1 MKVLIPENISDIT
14 LGQFQKYI
22 EIEESGKYSE
32 YELDTEKI
40 CIFIGLTNEQVD
52 LISVTDRDDLLSLL
66 NDALSKEH
74 TFEPTFTMHDTQFGF
89 HTNLDEITTGE
100 YVDLMNYNSEPE
112 NLHKLMAILFRPIL
126 NKDMLGNYS
135 IASYNGSKQW
145 ADKMKDT
152 PLHIV
157 NGALVFFLNLSKEL
171 RIATLRYSAHQAQAK
186 EAKHQITGLN
196 GDGTQQ

>member
-22 EIEESGKYSE
+22 VVEESGEYSE
-32 YELDTEKI
+32 YELSSKKLT
-40 CIFIGLTNEQVD
+40 IFLGLTDEQIN
-52 LISVTDRDDLLSLL
+52 LISLDDRNELIKLINEGLSREV
-66 NDALSKEH
+66 A
-74 TFEPTFTMHDTQFGF
+74 FEKFFTMHDTQFGF
-89 HTNLDEITTGE
+89 HTNLDDITTGE
-100 YVDLMNYNSEPE
+100 YVDLMNYNSDPE
-112 NLHKLMAILFRPIL
+112 SLHKLMAILFRPIL

-135 IASYNGSKQW
+135 IASYNGSNEW
-145 ADKMKDT
+145 AERMKDT

-171 RIATLRYSAHQAQAK
+171 RIATLRYSAHQVQAK
-186 EAKHQITGLN
+186 EQRQQTIGSS